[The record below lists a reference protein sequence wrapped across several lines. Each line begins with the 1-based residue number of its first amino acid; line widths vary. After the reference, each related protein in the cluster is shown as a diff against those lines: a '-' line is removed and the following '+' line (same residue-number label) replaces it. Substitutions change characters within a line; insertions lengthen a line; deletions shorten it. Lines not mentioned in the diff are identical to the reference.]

1 MCSRSLACS
10 EPSSLGPSSIPCSV
24 AVRRDLG
31 RILRVIP
38 GKGSCR
44 VFLQGGQRGAVQSP
58 LQFELVLCWLCVPQP
73 LPRTDSG
80 CVGGRK
86 GFGAGG
92 AQGCT
97 PGFICCTPGCWC
109 WARCLVSCPAGWEQG
124 PWGWSLVFVGA
135 GGEHPKY
142 TARDGTSHPSP
153 PSDETT
159 SGFMATAWDPQCAQ
173 QSCCQGSE
181 LGARASRPP
190 SPLQPLQIG

>member
-10 EPSSLGPSSIPCSV
+10 EPSSLGPSSMPCSV

-38 GKGSCR
+38 GKGSLGCSCR
-44 VFLQGGQRGAVQSP
+44 VGKGVLCSHLCSLSSFCAGSASPSPFPARILAVSGGGRGLVQGG
-58 LQFELVLCWLCVPQP
+58 
-73 LPRTDSG
+73 SG
-80 CVGGRK
+80 LHPWVHLLH
-86 GFGAGG
+86 
-92 AQGCT
+92 T
-97 PGFICCTPGCWC
+97 GCWC

-181 LGARASRPP
+181 LGARGSRPP